1 VYNEG
6 VVAKTT
12 QGAPMVR
19 RAGFFAF
26 AIALAMPVAAMAT
39 GTQQG
44 LQMMRHWVSS
54 DRCMQ
59 AAQKAFPDYTADSI
73 AKREAQIKQC
83 LANQNLPPREA
94 IVPGK
99 P

>member
-1 VYNEG
+1 
-6 VVAKTT
+6 
-12 QGAPMVR
+12 MIR
-19 RAGFFAF
+19 RVGFAAF
-26 AIALAMPVAAMAT
+26 VIALAIPVAAMAT

-44 LQMMRHWVSS
+44 LTMMRNWVNS

-59 AAQKAFPDYTADSI
+59 AAQRAFPDYTAASI

-83 LANQNLPPREA
+83 LANQNLAPREA

>member
-1 VYNEG
+1 MIG
-6 VVAKTT
+6 
-12 QGAPMVR
+12 
-19 RAGFFAF
+19 RAAF
-26 AIALAMPVAAMAT
+26 AAFVIALAMPVAAMAT

-44 LQMMRHWVSS
+44 LQMMRRWVSA

-59 AAQKAFPDYTADSI
+59 AAQKAFPDYTAASI
-73 AKREAQIKQC
+73 AQREAQIKQC
-83 LANQNLPPREA
+83 LANGNLPPREA